1 MCDVCGRSWD
11 YLDWKLFGLTFATIF
26 LAEIGDKTQLAVFT
40 LVAQHQKIMP
50 IFIGASLALT
60 SVSLIG
66 ALCGSVVSKFMPTE
80 YLQVVAGLL
89 FVGMGIVILIKAFG
103 NILA

>member
-1 MCDVCGRSWD
+1 M
-11 YLDWKLFGLTFATIF
+11 DWKLFGLTFATIF
-26 LAEIGDKTQLAVFT
+26 FAEIGDKTQLAVFT

-50 IFIGASLALT
+50 IFVGASLALT

-66 ALCGSVVSKFMPTE
+66 ALFGSVVSKVVPTE
-80 YLQVVAGLL
+80 YFQVVAGLL
-89 FVGMGIVILIKAFG
+89 FVGMGIIILIRAFG

>member
-1 MCDVCGRSWD
+1 
-11 YLDWKLFGLTFATIF
+11 LDWKLLGLTFATIF

-50 IFIGASLALT
+50 IFVGASLALT

-66 ALCGSVVSKFMPTE
+66 ALFGSVASKFVPTE

-89 FVGMGIVILIKAFG
+89 FVGMGVVILIRAFS
-103 NILA
+103 NIIV

>member
-1 MCDVCGRSWD
+1 MWKELG
-11 YLDWKLFGLTFATIF
+11 YLDWKLLGLTFVTIF
-26 LAEIGDKTQLAVFT
+26 LAELGDKTQLAVFT

-66 ALCGSVVSKFMPTE
+66 ALFGSVVSKFVPTE
-80 YLQVVAGLL
+80 YIQIVAGLL
-89 FVGMGIVILIKAFG
+89 FVGMGIVILIKAF
-103 NILA
+103 NSILV

>member
-1 MCDVCGRSWD
+1 M
-11 YLDWKLFGLTFATIF
+11 DWKLFGLTFATIF

-50 IFIGASLALT
+50 IFVGASLALT

-66 ALCGSVVSKFMPTE
+66 ALFGSVVSKVVPTE
-80 YLQVVAGLL
+80 YFQVVAGLL
-89 FVGMGIVILIKAFG
+89 FVGMGIIILIRAFG
-103 NILA
+103 SILA

>member
-1 MCDVCGRSWD
+1 M
-11 YLDWKLFGLTFATIF
+11 DWKLFGLTFATIF
-26 LAEIGDKTQLAVFT
+26 FAEIGDKTQLAVFT

-66 ALCGSVVSKFMPTE
+66 ALFGSVVSKVVPTE
-80 YLQVVAGLL
+80 YFQVVAGLL
-89 FVGMGIVILIKAFG
+89 FVGMGITILIRAFG

>member
-1 MCDVCGRSWD
+1 M
-11 YLDWKLFGLTFATIF
+11 DWKLFGLTFATIF

-50 IFIGASLALT
+50 IFVGASLALT

-66 ALCGSVVSKFMPTE
+66 ALFGSVVSKVVPTE
-80 YLQVVAGLL
+80 YFQVVAGLL
-89 FVGMGIVILIKAFG
+89 FVGMGIIILIRAFG

>member
-1 MCDVCGRSWD
+1 M
-11 YLDWKLFGLTFATIF
+11 DWKLFGLTFATIF
-26 LAEIGDKTQLAVFT
+26 FAEIGDKTQLAVFT

-66 ALCGSVVSKFMPTE
+66 ALFGSVVSKVVPTE
-80 YLQVVAGLL
+80 YFQVVAGLL
-89 FVGMGIVILIKAFG
+89 FVGMGIIILIRAFG

>member
-1 MCDVCGRSWD
+1 M
-11 YLDWKLFGLTFATIF
+11 DWKLFGLTFATIF
-26 LAEIGDKTQLAVFT
+26 FAEIGDKTQLAVFT

-66 ALCGSVVSKFMPTE
+66 ALFGSVVSKVVPTE
-80 YLQVVAGLL
+80 YFQVVAGLL
-89 FVGMGIVILIKAFG
+89 FVGMGIIILIRAIG